1 MAEPQRRPSKTP
13 EDEGIPDFDE
23 DLRKRKLIEQD
34 EDMPIPGDR
43 PLAAFDRVTPSDQ
56 RQDETVKTRIA
67 REVPDESPESHEH
80 PGRLV
85 DVASDEDGNDIV
97 RELVADEA
105 DDDAALAP
113 EEAAMHIVE
122 EDDER

>member
-1 MAEPQRRPSKTP
+1 MAEPRRRASKSP

-23 DLRKRKLIEQD
+23 DIRKRKLIEQD
-34 EDMPIPGDR
+34 DDMPVPGDR
-43 PLAAFDRVTPSDQ
+43 PMAAFDRVTPGDQ
-56 RQDETVKTRIA
+56 REGETVTTRVA
-67 REVPDESPESHEH
+67 REVPDEAPESHEH

-85 DVASDEDGNDIV
+85 DVSGDEDGNDVV

-122 EDDER
+122 ENDEL